1 MDIESSNGLASKAA
15 NALSPTR
22 TRMGV
27 LVVALILGVLF
38 VVLVVSFAET
48 DSIRVDPNLPPS
60 VAALMN
66 TNVLP
71 CTDFYEYACGG
82 WLANT
87 SLPPDRSSYA
97 RSFTAI
103 QDQND
108 VLIRSILD
116 EKWPLVSELFDSCM
130 NTTILDMLGAAP
142 LRPDLDAIRA
152 TKTKDELLAL
162 IGALSM
168 KSPTNFLFPAYI
180 DVDEQRGQTMVLHVE
195 QGPSGTHD
203 VRSLLHGVVGG
214 ITLPDRD
221 DYVNATRFAKL
232 DVPYRSMI
240 TKLMTLAGWPEPKS
254 AADVVVPFETKIA
267 QAMVPKAA
275 LRNPQATYNPM
286 SNISGTFPS
295 MDRVFRGAKI
305 LLDDTTRV
313 IVATP
318 AFFQA
323 AEALVTQ
330 TPLDDLQTVVAFQL
344 VLATSGGLAASFRN
358 ATFDFFGKTLFGL
371 QTMRPRH
378 QQCTDKV
385 NAHLGEL
392 MARYGFDH
400 VGLLSG
406 ELLHGAYDYP
416 VVLDRG
422 DYFGNVQVLAQMD
435 HMRAI
440 SLLNTTVDKTKWSMH
455 AHAVN
460 AYYNPTFNQIVFP
473 AGILQPPFF
482 DADADAAMNYGAIGM
497 VIGYC
502 SSLRRNFNGDG
513 LLKPWWSN
521 DTAAAFED
529 KAKCMVDQYA
539 QMPVYG
545 NDHTTLLGMVNGE
558 LTLGETIADVGGLA
572 VAFQA
577 YAVRMKKASLNG
589 KTYVR
594 IPTWYGSYD
603 ALCRDPQVD
612 VVYVGTLHTHHH
624 PHTMLALSHNKHVLV
639 EKPMALNRRDAADMV
654 SLAKAK
660 GLFLMEA
667 MWTRFFP
674 AIQHVRSLLA
684 DGVIGDVHAVHADMG
699 FAFPSSADRIWKR
712 DLGGGGLLD
721 IGTLTRLQ
729 RSPSSCSFF
738 IDCQGIYPLAF
749 VSMVFPDEA
758 PINVHTVGSL
768 SDDGVDVFAVVT
780 LQYSRHRYGTI
791 QYSCLADFR
800 EEVTILGSKGRLVID
815 APAHTPT
822 RVRLDRG
829 SDVET
834 VEFPLPTPA
843 PSSSAFNFGG
853 SVGLSYEAA
862 AVGKAIRID
871 HATECAEYPLSESLF
886 LAGLMDTIRRDLG
899 VVYDA
904 DLTPSYL

>member
-1 MDIESSNGLASKAA
+1 MGTKGFEAMDIESSNGLASKAA

-108 VLIRSILD
+108 ELIRSILD

-130 NTTILDMLGAAP
+130 NTTMLDMLGAAP

-195 QGPSGTHD
+195 Q
-203 VRSLLHGVVGG
+203 GG

-392 MARYGFDH
+392 MARYFIQRAFNRASLGSIEDL
-400 VGLLSG
+400 VGDIRSTFRGRLERNRWMDDNTRAAALSKLDAMTQLVG
-406 ELLHGAYDYP
+406 YPQTRDDYP

-497 VIGYC
+497 VIGHEITHGFDDQG
-502 SSLRRNFNGDG
+502 RNFNGDG

-589 KTYVR
+589 KTY
-594 IPTWYGSYD
+594 TASD
-603 ALCRDPQVD
+603 
-612 VVYVGTLHTHHH
+612 TLDQ
-624 PHTMLALSHNKHVLV
+624 LFFLSFAQAWCQKATDEHLH
-639 EKPMALNRRDAADMV
+639 V
-654 SLAKAK
+654 SLN
-660 GLFLMEA
+660 
-667 MWTRFFP
+667 
-674 AIQHVRSLLA
+674 
-684 DGVIGDVHAVHADMG
+684 DVHPPGKQRVHGAVMNNDD
-699 FAFPSSADRIWKR
+699 FARVFNCPANAPLNPTKKCRIW
-712 DLGGGGLLD
+712 
-721 IGTLTRLQ
+721 
-729 RSPSSCSFF
+729 
-738 IDCQGIYPLAF
+738 
-749 VSMVFPDEA
+749 
-758 PINVHTVGSL
+758 
-768 SDDGVDVFAVVT
+768 
-780 LQYSRHRYGTI
+780 
-791 QYSCLADFR
+791 
-800 EEVTILGSKGRLVID
+800 
-815 APAHTPT
+815 
-822 RVRLDRG
+822 
-829 SDVET
+829 
-834 VEFPLPTPA
+834 
-843 PSSSAFNFGG
+843 
-853 SVGLSYEAA
+853 
-862 AVGKAIRID
+862 
-871 HATECAEYPLSESLF
+871 
-886 LAGLMDTIRRDLG
+886 
-899 VVYDA
+899 
-904 DLTPSYL
+904 